1 MRFAYIGQNLTFVF
15 DYLKNIK
22 FSTATNSV
30 VFSASFQVKRRFSI
44 SIGSEKPKNH
54 SEKV

>member
-30 VFSASFQVKRRFSI
+30 VFSESFQVERRFSI
-44 SIGSEKPKNH
+44 SISSEKPKNH